1 MAAPISAGLPFGG
14 SGGPRGDPP
23 GPVVLPP
30 RLHREPD
37 GGRLRR
43 RPADRPG
50 PESFRWAA
58 DLWGRQ
64 DVARSGRRYPGRS
77 DSGAPPIPAV
87 RPPRAVLLV
96 VLRSSGG
103 GVRRLRRPRV
113 GSPPRRPR
121 RRARGT
127 SDTSAARRESLGPR
141 PVRFRR
147 RRAPPEPRD
156 PVVVCPP
163 ILLRRRA
170 LGTPRHHRY
179 YARPASRREPRRLS
193 DGEEA

>member
-50 PESFRWAA
+50 PEPFRWAA

-64 DVARSGRRYPGRS
+64 DVARSGRRYPGRG
-77 DSGAPPIPAV
+77 DSG
-87 RPPRAVLLV
+87 
-96 VLRSSGG
+96 
-103 GVRRLRRPRV
+103 
-113 GSPPRRPR
+113 
-121 RRARGT
+121 
-127 SDTSAARRESLGPR
+127 
-141 PVRFRR
+141 
-147 RRAPPEPRD
+147 APPEPRD

-163 ILLRRRA
+163 ILLRGRA

-179 YARPASRREPRRLS
+179 YARPASRREPRRL
-193 DGEEA
+193 